1 MTLHTKPSRVRGDA
15 PRSRPP
21 SRVSAGIATSAVLLA
36 VLVAGLFPGLLDAT
50 VRSDARVGV
59 PLESAGYAGVP
70 PNGGGATR
78 IDADTEWWGTI
89 FAGGNI
95 DVGNASRPIQVT
107 FRDCTIQLNGSLFV
121 DDAVAGYKPVTLV
134 IRRCTISLA
143 STASQILLDQSAE
156 AVSGSSEGSSLLISN
171 STIRS
176 IYGTPPFPSGLLLLS
191 GNTRNLARVQIE
203 ETTFEFL
210 GRWDT
215 GRTTIATAEP
225 GSGVYS
231 RFTPDSYL
239 RRLTFISTASDM
251 NELTNP
257 GFLLLGDSL
266 PIEDS
271 VFINGFL
278 GAGFTKFVRENTF
291 NLTCRPVYDP
301 FPGAVVERNTI
312 HGKYCKTVDFFSVDG
327 VFRNN
332 TVYDSIVGSGNPSA
346 ARMQI
351 VGNTFI
357 RSHTGG
363 SAPNQVLSNNT
374 ITGIM
379 YSDAGEVSLSE
390 SGNYGIMD
398 GNRITGVATGGI
410 RVQPYLDGYT
420 YQRPTVTNN
429 VVDGFYGSG
438 EFYPGVKIKLTDGG
452 ILSRNAVSSGYLGFL
467 LDRVTG
473 LRVGNSSATS
483 VVEGLKLVNSND
495 VVVRDSVLNPG
506 GIGVIFGGGNLNVKF
521 VNVEY
526 GSVQFADAL
535 DTLQYY
541 DYVDLFLPSP
551 NATQVAVR
559 DGTGALVHSS
569 VVTGGLLRRL
579 ELHLFNQ
586 SQSSVRSFSPF
597 TFEVAGLEQNR
608 SYTIMHDG
616 GVSSTV
622 APDANGTL
630 TFQLNLT
637 DQASIA
643 ITDPPDRIPP
653 AAIRDLRTEDAGSGM
668 WRVLWTAPGDDG
680 SSGTA
685 YRYEI
690 RYSDRG
696 PLTPE
701 NWSAARLYPQ
711 SWVPLSAGSLEE
723 HVVSGFDPSVE
734 YWVAVRAVDKVLNVG
749 NVSNSGWFPRLVSQF
764 PLISL
769 RILSTRVVTR
779 ADLSVRL
786 AAVAYDTEG
795 REVFVG
801 LNWTASNGTVGGDGT
816 YVPWSTGYWNVCA
829 SYGNLSDCTVVTV
842 VPGRLAELAAYP
854 RPIRLRVGDSAQLT
868 FGAFDGRGNP
878 IANLSTSWL
887 VSPASLG
894 SVSSRNV
901 FEAADVGQGTISLTG
916 TDHLATLQAVID
928 VTVETSSGGDGSPG
942 LAQQTVLSFLATLLV
957 SVLLGASILGTI
969 SSVSRMRRG
978 PPAAE
983 PVEEDLPDE
992 GPGEAT
998 PERAEPVRYECPICH
1013 TVVSALA
1020 LACPTCGARFDG

>member
-1 MTLHTKPSRVRGDA
+1 MPG
-15 PRSRPP
+15 PRHLLLD
-21 SRVSAGIATSAVLLA
+21 AVLLA
-36 VLVAGLFPGLLDAT
+36 VLVAVSLSGFLETGPPRPEDGA
-50 VRSDARVGV
+50 GV
-59 PLESAGYAGVP
+59 PVASSGYTGVP
-70 PNGGGATR
+70 PNGGGSTQ
-78 IDADTEWWGTI
+78 IDRDTEWWGTA

-95 DVGNASRPIQVT
+95 YLGSSSSAIQVT
-107 FRDCTIQLNGSLFV
+107 FRDCNLQINGSLFI
-121 DDAVAGYKPVTLV
+121 DNVAAGHKPITFV
-134 IRRCTISLA
+134 IERCTISVA
-143 STASQILLDQSAE
+143 SSSSQILLDYSDPV
-156 AVSGSSEGSSLLISN
+156 VSGSNVGSSLVITN

-176 IYGTPPFPSGLLLLS
+176 IFGTPPFPSGLLVLS
-191 GNTRNLARVQIE
+191 GNGYNLARVQIS

-215 GRTTIATAEP
+215 GRTTIATTEP
-225 GSGVYS
+225 GKGLYS

-239 RRLTFISTASDM
+239 RRLTFISTSSNM

-278 GAGFTKFVRENTF
+278 GVGFTKYVRGNAF

-301 FPGAVVERNTI
+301 SPGALIERNSI
-312 HGKYCKTVDFFSVDG
+312 HGKYCKTVDFFSPDG
-327 VFRNN
+327 VFLNN

-351 VGNTFI
+351 IGNTFI

-410 RVQPYLDGYT
+410 RIAPYLDGYT
-420 YQRPTVTNN
+420 YQGPSVTNN
-429 VVDGFYGSG
+429 VVNGFYGSG
-438 EFYPGVKIKLTDGG
+438 EYYPGIKIKLTNGG
-452 ILSRNAVSSGYLGFL
+452 VFSRNLVSNGYLGLL
-467 LDRVTG
+467 LDRVSG
-473 LRVGNSSATS
+473 LLAENNTVTS
-483 VVEGLKLVNSND
+483 VVEGLKLVNSRD
-495 VVVRDSVLNPG
+495 VVIRDSVYNPT
-506 GIGVIFGGGNLNVKF
+506 GIGILFGGGNRNIRF
-521 VNVEY
+521 VSVQY

-535 DTLQYY
+535 DTLEYY

-998 PERAEPVRYECPICH
+998 PEGAEPVRYECPICH